1 MLDWYNFGMSGFL
14 QLIKELNMAIT
25 DKYLINPDVEL
36 YAADNKIVTTA
47 PCVHKDGA
55 PDADLD
61 CPYDGTY
68 CRQKECRLIKWKR
81 AVEYHATHKI
91 DNLIVTGANMFEGC
105 PLGSRER
112 YCIRKIRYEKMIQE
126 LRHHVK

>member
-1 MLDWYNFGMSGFL
+1 
-14 QLIKELNMAIT
+14 MAIT

-47 PCVHKDGA
+47 PCVHKVGA

-68 CRQKECRLIKWKR
+68 CRQKECRLIEWKK
-81 AVEYHATHKI
+81 AIEYHATHKT
-91 DNLIVTGANMFEGC
+91 DNMIVTSATMFEDC
-105 PLGSRER
+105 PLGTHE
-112 YCIRKIRYEKMIQE
+112 YACVRKIRYEKMIQE
-126 LRHHVK
+126 LKQNAK